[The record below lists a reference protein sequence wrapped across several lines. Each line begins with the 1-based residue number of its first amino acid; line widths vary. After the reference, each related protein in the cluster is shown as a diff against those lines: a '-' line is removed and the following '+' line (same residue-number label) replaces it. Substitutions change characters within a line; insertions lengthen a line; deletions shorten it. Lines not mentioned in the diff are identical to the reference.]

1 MAAINE
7 EKWMNVI
14 DNAVLPVDI
23 RKQTQ
28 VGGAL
33 TYVGFEVLVSYI
45 ARRVFKVSPR
55 PITQLAAIHA
65 LSIPFLGGMSAF
77 MEGESP
83 QGFEAPM
90 SDQFME
96 GAKGIPAVFAGTYIV
111 NTYLQGIHAPKLD
124 FKDILITAAS
134 KIVTRPLMSVTV
146 PKMGDS
152 VENGQKAIRASV
164 ALQRTQSRLSK

>member
-1 MAAINE
+1 MASLNE
-7 EKWMNVI
+7 EKWMNIV
-14 DNAVLPVDI
+14 DNAIIPVDI

-45 ARRVFKVSPR
+45 ARRVFKVAPR
-55 PITQLAAIHA
+55 PVTQLAAIHA
-65 LSIPFLGGMSAF
+65 LSIPFLGGLSAF
-77 MEGESP
+77 MEDEDAA
-83 QGFEAPM
+83 GFEAPM
-90 SDQFME
+90 SKQFME

>member
-1 MAAINE
+1 MAGLNE

-45 ARRVFKVSPR
+45 ARRVFKIAQR
-55 PITQLAAIHA
+55 PVTQLAAIHA
-65 LSIPFLGGMSAF
+65 LSIPFLGGLSAF
-77 MEGESP
+77 MDGEDER
-83 QGFEAPM
+83 GFEAPM
-90 SDQFME
+90 SEQFME
-96 GAKGIPAVFAGTYIV
+96 GAKGVPAVFAGTYIV
-111 NTYLQGIHAPKLD
+111 NTYLDGIHAPKLD

-134 KIVTRPLMSVTV
+134 KIATRPLMSLTV
-146 PKMGDS
+146 PHMGDS
-152 VENGQKAIRASV
+152 VRNGQAAISASV
-164 ALQRTQSRLSK
+164 GVQRTQSRLST